1 MLGGFFGLG
10 CSPEQLGSLLPQHTS
25 PAASLGAVDGCSMGK
40 VLSARA
46 APWGGNVSDA
56 HATRVVGAGG
66 TSSSSPAP
74 VLTPLRPLLG
84 IPLIALL

>member
-1 MLGGFFGLG
+1 
-10 CSPEQLGSLLPQHTS
+10 
-25 PAASLGAVDGCSMGK
+25 MGK

-46 APWGGNVSDA
+46 APWGGNVPEA
-56 HATRVVGAGG
+56 HATRVTGAGG